1 MKLWRLPVEPIHLF
15 GLVRSHAEWASVRQ
29 ATISANIANAD
40 TPGFKAKDVEPF
52 SVTLDKT
59 HLTMAATRPGHL
71 GVDASKVATSE
82 AGKADSWDITHSGN
96 SVSMDQ
102 ELAKAAEVQ
111 RVYSLDTSI
120 ARSFHRM
127 FLTSVRTT
135 G

>member
-1 MKLWRLPVEPIHLF
+1 MEPVHLF

-40 TPGFKAKDVEPF
+40 TPGFKAKDIEPF
-52 SVTLDKT
+52 AAALDKT
-59 HLTMAATRPGHL
+59 RLTMAATRPGHIGVEATAL
-71 GVDASKVATSE
+71 GTSE
-82 AGKADSWDITHSGN
+82 AGKAESWDITHSGN

-127 FLTSVRTT
+127 FLTSVRTS